1 MSSEK
6 VTPVTSFVND
16 LNQFITGKNFW
27 QASLYQQLEGLT
39 LDNALY
45 KPASDRHCIWEI
57 VRHMAYWK
65 HWAITY
71 VTKGEQ
77 LNAKEENWKA
87 LPEIQ
92 NEDAWKEDVDKLKSL
107 HDECVR
113 ISESIGNEL
122 FESTEEKF
130 VFFRQLLYHDCY
142 HTGQIGL
149 LRVMQGLKPAGFVA
163 DASN

>member
-1 MSSEK
+1 M
-6 VTPVTSFVND
+6 TPVVSYVND

-39 LDNALY
+39 AANALY
-45 KPASDRHCIWEI
+45 KPAEDRHCIWEL

-71 VTKGEQ
+71 VTSGEQ
-77 LNAKEENWKA
+77 LNAKVDNWRP

-92 NEDAWKEDVDKLKSL
+92 DEETWQEDVNKLKSL
-107 HDECVR
+107 HEECLK
-113 ISESIGNEL
+113 ISEKIGNEL
-122 FESTEEKF
+122 FESPEEKF

-149 LRVMQGLKPAGFVA
+149 LRVMQGLKPAGFDA
-163 DASN
+163 NASN